1 MTAIDRPTGMP
12 VPGKAVV
19 RVLTWFQVAIWGGY
33 LLLLAKLMIAG
44 IAHGGFGF
52 WPFGSDPMMRDP
64 KEVLGGSIV
73 EQILHLPLL
82 LIVVF
87 GAVPAALLLI
97 ASLPYGALLWAA
109 RDPRRWWLSVCAL
122 LTAVFLAVQLTPFHS
137 LLVAWM
143 LD

>member
-1 MTAIDRPTGMP
+1 MTAVDRPTSLP

-19 RVLTWFQVAIWGGY
+19 RVLTWSQVFIWGGY
-33 LLLLAKLMIAG
+33 LLLLAKLLIVG
-44 IAHGGFGF
+44 VRYGFGF

-64 KEVLGGSIV
+64 KEVLGLGFAEV
-73 EQILHLPLL
+73 LLHLPLL

-87 GAVPAALLLI
+87 GAVPAVLLLI
-97 ASLPYGALLWAA
+97 ASAPYAALLWAA
-109 RDPRRWWLSVCAL
+109 KDPRRWFLSACML
-122 LTAVFLAVQLTPFHS
+122 LTAAFLAVQLTPFND